1 VSTSDLFD
9 EHVDAAVTCETQFR
23 QFGGVRAF
31 SGRIA
36 TVRCHE
42 DNVLVRSAVSEPG
55 EGRVLVVDN
64 SGSLRCALVGDRVA
78 GLALANGWAGLV
90 INGCVRDTPA
100 LAGLA
105 IGIKAIGTNPRP
117 SGKTGAGERDVP
129 VSIGGATF
137 TPGAMLWSD
146 DDGIVVLPQA

>member
-1 VSTSDLFD
+1 
-9 EHVDAAVTCETQFR
+9 
-23 QFGGVRAF
+23 VREF
-31 SGRIA
+31 SGVIA

-42 DNVLVRSAVSEPG
+42 DNVLLREAVSEPG
-55 EGRVLVVDN
+55 AGRVLVVDN

-105 IGIKAIGTNPRP
+105 IGIKAVGTNPRP
-117 SGKTGAGERDVP
+117 SAKTGAGERDVP
-129 VSIGGATF
+129 VNFGGATF
-137 TPGAMLWSD
+137 TPGAMLVSD

>member
-1 VSTSDLFD
+1 MSTSDLFD
-9 EHVDAAVTCETQFR
+9 EHADTAVTCETQFR
-23 QFGGVRAF
+23 QFGGVRSF

-42 DNVLVRSAVSEPG
+42 DNVLVREAVSEPG
-55 EGRVLVVDN
+55 DGRVLVVDN

-78 GLALANGWAGLV
+78 GLALANGWVGLV

-100 LAGLA
+100 LAELA

-137 TPGAMLWSD
+137 TPGAILWSD